1 MRGYLLSRMP
11 VEKAQSQ
18 KYTTGKLHRIKS
30 DQLLHNRGTG
40 REEFSFPSPAGGR
53 GNVVAGSIPP
63 QLEGPSRRTCSA
75 AGLSRSGAAGPG
87 GGPNRTRPP
96 QHVVNEVL

>member
-30 DQLLHNRGTG
+30 DQLFHNRGDREKTNFRFPRPQGAEETLWRG
-40 REEFSFPSPAGGR
+40 RIPCSLRGRPVGPAQR
-53 GNVVAGSIPP
+53 
-63 QLEGPSRRTCSA
+63 
-75 AGLSRSGAAGPG
+75 PG
-87 GGPNRTRPP
+87 
-96 QHVVNEVL
+96 